1 MTRRL
6 ILMRHAKS
14 SWDDPRLDD
23 IDRSLNARG
32 QSNAKTMGAWLKAQG
47 YFPDQALVSVATRT
61 QQTFERVAQGLGMQ
75 PELRVIDRLYL
86 ASELRILQEL
96 KKATGQTVLLIAHN
110 PGIGEFAARFAQN
123 PPVHGDFLRYPT
135 CATTV
140 FELGAENWSEV
151 RYGANP
157 VLDFAIPREIDI

>member
-32 QSNAKTMGAWLKAQG
+32 QRNAKAMGTWLRTRG
-47 YFPDQALVSVATRT
+47 YFPDQALVSVAART
-61 QQTFERVAQGLGMQ
+61 QQTFDLVTQGLGMQ
-75 PELRVIDRLYL
+75 PELRVIDGLYL

-123 PPVHGDFLRYPT
+123 PQGHGDFLRYPT

-140 FELGAENWSEV
+140 YEIGAATWPEV
-151 RYGANP
+151 RFGDNP
-157 VLDFAIPREIDI
+157 VLEFAIPREIDI